1 MKFRTRKMVAAKDLN
16 SNGRLFGGRVL
27 AWIDEE
33 AFIFTACQL
42 DSTSVV
48 TRSISTVE
56 FVASARQGDLVEIGT
71 EVVEFGRTSITV
83 RCEVRN
89 RRTQES
95 ITKVERIVFVQ
106 IDGHGQP
113 VEHGR
118 AAVTDLQAN
127 G

>member
-1 MKFRTRKMVAAKDLN
+1 MVAARDLN

-33 AFIFTACQL
+33 AFIFAACQL

-48 TRSISTVE
+48 TRSISAVE

-89 RRTQES
+89 RRTQQS
-95 ITKVERIVFVQ
+95 ITKVERVVFVQ
-106 IDGHGQP
+106 IDEQGQP

-118 AAVTDLQAN
+118 TAVTDLQAN
-127 G
+127 V

>member
-1 MKFRTRKMVAAKDLN
+1 MVAARDLN

-33 AFIFTACQL
+33 SFIFAACQL

-48 TRSISTVE
+48 TRSMSAVE

-71 EVVEFGRTSITV
+71 EVVGFGRTSITV

-89 RRTQES
+89 RRTQQA
-95 ITKVERIVFVQ
+95 ITTVERIVFVRT
-106 IDGHGQP
+106 DEHGLP

-118 AAVTDLQAN
+118 TGAGDSQARY
-127 G
+127 

>member
-1 MKFRTRKMVAAKDLN
+1 MKFRSRKMVAAKDLN

-33 AFIFTACQL
+33 AFIFAACQL

-48 TRSISTVE
+48 TRSMSAVE

-71 EVVEFGRTSITV
+71 EVVEFGRTSVTL

-89 RRTQES
+89 RRTQQS

-106 IDGHGQP
+106 TDENGLP

-118 AAVTDLQAN
+118 TGISDLQVRV
-127 G
+127 